1 MKEGFILDGYPRT
14 RQQAEALEAYLES
27 KRLSLDVVLY
37 LAVGKEVLRKRLEKR
52 INSPWSEDK
61 SEVIERRLQV
71 SELEMEALTGFYQE
85 AGIVSMVNGEQKPDI
100 VFEKIQEVLQFH
112 S

>member
-1 MKEGFILDGYPRT
+1 
-14 RQQAEALEAYLES
+14 
-27 KRLSLDVVLY
+27 
-37 LAVGKEVLRKRLEKR
+37 
-52 INSPWSEDK
+52 
-61 SEVIERRLQV
+61 
-71 SELEMEALTGFYQE
+71 MEALTGFYQE